1 MRILLTGGS
10 GSGKSTYAERLARA
24 FPAPRYYVA
33 TMRPYDGECLLKIRR
48 HRLQREASDFTT
60 IERQADV
67 GKIEFPARGTVLLE
81 CMCNLLANEMFDET
95 GGERDVYD
103 KILSDIA
110 ALEEKCDTLI
120 VVTNEVGSDGGA
132 YGESTARYLETL
144 GRLNR
149 ALAARFDVVTELV
162 CGIPVVLKGVLPI

>member
-10 GSGKSTYAERLARA
+10 GSGKSTYAEQLARA
-24 FPAPRYYVA
+24 LPAPRCYIA
-33 TMRPYDGECLLKIRR
+33 AMRPYDDESLVKIRR
-48 HRLQREASDFTT
+48 HQAQRADLDFLT
-60 IERQADV
+60 IERETSV
-67 GKIEFPARGTVLLE
+67 GAIDFPARGTALLE
-81 CMCNLLANEMFDET
+81 CMCNLLANEMFDEA
-95 GGERDVYD
+95 GNARDVYD

-132 YGESTARYLETL
+132 YSEGTARYLETL

-149 ALAARFDVVTELV
+149 ALAARFDVVAELV